1 MAHPLRAEP
10 WLVLKVKKRN
20 DMMPAFKQLSPTSW
34 LFRVVENGLGPWVI
48 HALYVK
54 YASVCFYLSL
64 IRHTNHQNCQR
75 PTYLRLRRIRRTP
88 CRRKVTAFPAEQRQ
102 TFFEVAWCVREKAEF
117 CWWSEDT
124 WLADFFSSFPH
135 LCSKETFLSI
145 KTQGRQKEWEIV
157 QNFKNLLMFTSEE
170 KETLHFIQS
179 HSPYSIDFGL
189 RKARTGPY
197 VSG

>member
-1 MAHPLRAEP
+1 
-10 WLVLKVKKRN
+10 
-20 DMMPAFKQLSPTSW
+20 MPAFKQLSPTSW

-88 CRRKVTAFPAEQRQ
+88 WRRKVTASPTEQRQ
-102 TFFEVAWCVREKAEF
+102 TFFEVAWCVGEKAEF

-124 WLADFFSSFPH
+124 WLADFFS
-135 LCSKETFLSI
+135 LSPTCAPR
-145 KTQGRQKEWEIV
+145 KHFWVLKHKKDRKSE
-157 QNFKNLLMFTSEE
+157 KLSRTSRIYWCLHPRRM
-170 KETLHFIQS
+170 KPYISSSLILHTL
-179 HSPYSIDFGL
+179 
-189 RKARTGPY
+189 
-197 VSG
+197 